1 MPHAMPRRRRPTAA
15 WAGAAALLAA
25 LLLPAG
31 PASAQGGRIAADP
44 ATVERLY
51 QDVAFSLF
59 VLTSGG
65 FSTGG
70 FADYEDG
77 SVDAKFNVYNLPL
90 RRRFDTALLG
100 PIELRL
106 AVAYGEATTTSL
118 EAVPG
123 VGGPPGAALAADR
136 QFLRT
141 WNTRFEVGRPIELAP
156 DLVLTPLVGLG
167 YSHWSGKTVRN
178 SVGAVPVQAGRNDVW
193 VDALLYEAVAILEY
207 RQRWGA
213 LNIRPGVSVNYAY
226 IGSVDGRS
234 STIAQSGAP
243 LARSRAEL
251 SGSSTV
257 LRAALRVDGPLG
269 ITAAG
274 TDLRWQTFVVG
285 SYETST
291 HGLFPWSMELGAA
304 VGAELGRLGR
314 SLLGFDP
321 GEFYVGASYLFG
333 ENLSGVRAN
342 FGFRF

>member
-1 MPHAMPRRRRPTAA
+1 MQHATLRHRRRLPTA
-15 WAGAAALLAA
+15 WAGAVLLAA
-25 LLLPAG
+25 LLVPG
-31 PASAQGGRIAADP
+31 GSASAQGGRIAADP
-44 ATVERLY
+44 ATIERLY

-70 FADYEDG
+70 FADYEDA
-77 SVDAKFNVYNLPL
+77 STDARFNVYNLPL
-90 RRRFDTALLG
+90 SRRFDTALLG
-100 PIELRL
+100 PVELRL